1 MNYSPFIQQVM
12 EVYKEW
18 ATTILVF
25 GITLLTLVAGMV
37 VGRSLRHLA
46 QYTDSVRHV
55 WMHGMLIGASTPAKT
70 LIWIMGLSAAAMV
83 LVQDNSES
91 VLSTVLVPARS
102 VAVVGVVMWFLL
114 RMTSSIQANML
125 ARARAE
131 NRELDPTATDA
142 IGKLIRAS
150 IVITSVLTVM
160 QTLGFSI
167 AGVLAFGGVGGIA
180 IGFAAQSLVANLLGG
195 LTIFASRPFK
205 VGEYIIIPGTELMGG
220 VEHIGWRATRL
231 IGFDCKPF
239 YVPNAMF
246 NTQPVI
252 NHSRMTS
259 RRIMETLHV
268 RYSDIDAMPGIV
280 EEGRQMIG
288 SHPDIKHDFFAFNFD
303 SCGESSLK
311 LFLYAFTVSTD
322 YNDYMNAKEDVLLKM
337 AGIIRRHGAQLSMP
351 ISTVYMPE
359 GLQIQ
364 RAARSGGGAS
374 TPPPELSGFAS

>member
-1 MNYSPFIQQVM
+1 MDYSPFVQQII
-12 EVYKEW
+12 EVYREW

-25 GITLLTLVAGMV
+25 GITLLTLTVGMV
-37 VGRSLRHLA
+37 VGRSLRRLA
-46 QYTDSVRHV
+46 RYTDSVRHV
-55 WMHGMLIGASTPAKT
+55 WMHGTLIGASAPARA
-70 LIWIMGLSAAAMV
+70 LVWVMGLSAAVMV
-83 LVQDNSES
+83 LVQGNPES
-91 VLSTVLVPARS
+91 VLSHMLVPARN
-102 VAVVGVVMWFLL
+102 VAIIGVIMWFLL
-114 RMTSSIQANML
+114 RMTSSIEANML

-150 IVITSVLTVM
+150 IIITSILTVM

-246 NTQPVI
+246 NTQPII

-268 RYSDIDAMPGIV
+268 RYSDIDVMPSIV

-288 SHPDIKHDFFAFNFD
+288 CHPDIKHDFFAFNFD

-322 YNDYMNAKEDVLLKM
+322 YNDYMNVKEDVLLKI
-337 AGIIRRHGAQLSMP
+337 ATIIRRHGAQLSMP

-359 GLQIQ
+359 GLQLQ
-364 RAARSGGGAS
+364 RAARSG
-374 TPPPELSGFAS
+374 TPPAPPEFAGMGS

>member
-1 MNYSPFIQQVM
+1 MNYGSFIQQFM

-18 ATTILVF
+18 TSTILVF
-25 GITLLTLVAGMV
+25 GITLLTLVVGMV

-46 QYTDSVRHV
+46 QYTDSIRHV
-55 WMHGMLIGASTPAKT
+55 WTHGMLIGASTPAKT
-70 LIWIMGLSAAAMV
+70 LIWIIGLSGAAMV
-83 LVQDNSES
+83 LVQGNSES
-91 VLSTVLVPARS
+91 VLSTVLVPARN

-114 RMTSSIQANML
+114 RMTNSIQANML

-280 EEGRQMIG
+280 EEGRRMIG
-288 SHPDIKHDFFAFNFD
+288 SHPDIQHDFFAFNFD

-322 YNDYMNAKEDVLLKM
+322 YNDYMNVKEDVLLKM

-359 GLQIQ
+359 GLQLQ
-364 RAARSGGGAS
+364 RAARSG
-374 TPPPELSGFAS
+374 TPPSSPELAGIGT